1 MNEKIDLS
9 HPYWHV
15 RKLAEIYPEIAYFNL
30 SYYSYTPQT
39 IEDDRY
45 TFKLERKNLLEETL
59 IQSLLANTPALC
71 ELAFHS
77 AVELEDGRTF
87 HIPLIDMSSKS
98 FSLLNKYNNYT
109 DIFSEKRLKTV
120 WFYSGRS
127 YHGYGSELLSYSDW
141 VAYMG
146 RLLLINIPAMPDIVD
161 PRWIGHRLMGGYSA
175 LRWTRKTAQYKNL
188 PTLIEIDKAL
198 YPKNKYRQKPI

>member
-1 MNEKIDLS
+1 MKEKIDLS
-9 HPYWHV
+9 HPYWHI
-15 RKLAEIYPEIAYFNL
+15 RKLAEVYPEITNFSF
-30 SYYSYTPQT
+30 SYYSYTPKT
-39 IEDDRY
+39 IRDDRY
-45 TFKLERKNLLEETL
+45 TFKLGRETLLEETL
-59 IQSLLANTPALC
+59 VLNILDSTPDLC

-98 FSLLNKYNNYT
+98 FSLLTKYNNYT
-109 DIFSEKRLKTV
+109 DFFSEKRIKTV
-120 WFYSGRS
+120 WFNSGRS

-146 RLLLINIPAMPDIVD
+146 RLLLINTPAVPDIVD

-175 LRWTRKTAQYKNL
+175 LRWTKKTTQYKNV
-188 PTLIEIDKAL
+188 PTLTEIEKAL
-198 YPKNKYRQKPI
+198 YPKNKY